1 MKKSGCVSQKFE
13 LNPKR
18 RSVWGL
24 VSNGFASVHVIINA
38 FISGSTSSDQ
48 ICSEHF
54 RENTRW
60 RAASGEV
67 PIGLTNVT
75 GTTACT

>member
-1 MKKSGCVSQKFE
+1 MGPGIEWFLRAK
-13 LNPKR
+13 
-18 RSVWGL
+18 
-24 VSNGFASVHVIINA
+24 INA